1 MKRIIYFFFL
11 LLLFS
16 CSNEKDV
23 FEVVKPHFEKA
34 IAQQDFD
41 WENADFMPT
50 PEGAEKIMSP
60 WSGSGSLLG
69 TYGTDIIN
77 DRKKSEGWTL
87 LYNSF
92 TSDAN
97 LYTPNPFFVLYNKYR
112 GIMRIFYYATDP
124 FITSSSNIIDN
135 LSIISDHYSSS
146 IFNLADQ
153 PIINGA
159 QNRKNLTHIQP
170 QPFDGSKPVA
180 SHRWYMAQYE
190 LAYDP
195 NISSI
200 PYDQIMLNFNLNYRN
215 ISSIK
220 INSEGIS
227 KFSGI
232 IGEESSGGF
241 NKAFNN
247 VLQEGGKAVL
257 SNIGYGV
264 LKKYGNETGGNSL
277 GFPEKIYKGILSSL
291 EGAAKSS
298 SKGIWSAC
306 LGLFNSVLFGTKTSP
321 TPIHATISTNLK
333 ATGEST
339 NSGSMPSMPINLF
352 MPGTNIPSN
361 AVGRIPLYNKPLG
374 VFNIKG
380 CPRIYIIDNL
390 QRRVRHD
397 DPYNPGAPIIESKET
412 YGCAQY
418 QDYAAYLVF
427 NPEVEKI
434 ADINIINSQVFAM
447 DKKGEIYDETEFSA
461 YNSGEQGA
469 PTETIPNVT
478 FYYYVAVEVKPKD
491 GSPSTII
498 SKTFN
503 LDNHVTKY
511 DNWLPELK

>member
-16 CSNEKDV
+16 CSNEKEV

-135 LSIISDHYSSS
+135 ISIISDHYSSS

-247 VLQEGGKAVL
+247 VLQEGGRL
-257 SNIGYGV
+257 YSQ
-264 LKKYGNETGGNSL
+264 
-277 GFPEKIYKGILSSL
+277 IL
-291 EGAAKSS
+291 
-298 SKGIWSAC
+298 
-306 LGLFNSVLFGTKTSP
+306 V
-321 TPIHATISTNLK
+321 
-333 ATGEST
+333 
-339 NSGSMPSMPINLF
+339 M
-352 MPGTNIPSN
+352 
-361 AVGRIPLYNKPLG
+361 
-374 VFNIKG
+374 
-380 CPRIYIIDNL
+380 
-390 QRRVRHD
+390 
-397 DPYNPGAPIIESKET
+397 
-412 YGCAQY
+412 
-418 QDYAAYLVF
+418 AY
-427 NPEVEKI
+427 
-434 ADINIINSQVFAM
+434 
-447 DKKGEIYDETEFSA
+447 
-461 YNSGEQGA
+461 
-469 PTETIPNVT
+469 
-478 FYYYVAVEVKPKD
+478 
-491 GSPSTII
+491 
-498 SKTFN
+498 
-503 LDNHVTKY
+503 
-511 DNWLPELK
+511 